1 MNTQK
6 GFTLIE
12 LMIVVAIIGIL
23 AAIAIPQYQ
32 NYTARSQ
39 ATEALN
45 LLGGLKT
52 PLIDNAGTSG
62 LAQACSTNDAKT
74 TTTGTGPEA
83 VTTTTP
89 AGTLAKVNGFTLNG
103 KYVKQITSTANGATN
118 CKLTAEYYSTSDNTG
133 INDKLSGKKVEFTYT
148 AANGEWTCKTDLT
161 AAVAPKSCEA
171 VSSL

>member
-1 MNTQK
+1 MNAQK

-39 ATEALN
+39 AAESLS

-62 LAQACSTNDAKT
+62 LANSCSTADASTKDVT
-74 TTTGTGPEA
+74 IDG
-83 VTTTTP
+83 VTTKVP
-89 AGTLAKVNGFTLNG
+89 VDAGILNKANGYTLSG
-103 KYVKQITSTANGATN
+103 KYVKTITAVANSDVD
-118 CKLTAEYYSTSDNTG
+118 CKLTAAFYATADGTG
-133 INDKLSGKKVEFTYT
+133 INDKLNGKKVRFTYT
-148 AANGEWTCKTDLT
+148 AANGQWTCDSDLEDS
-161 AAVAPKSCEA
+161 VRPKSCSKA
-171 VSSL
+171 ASL